1 MSQLIQLSFPDC
13 PYPCRTVNPIINC
26 FRLRLP
32 LGVTS
37 STPAPDPTSF
47 VASYNITTTTTNT
60 TAAPTTLTF
69 TSTPPPTTTTYAPM
83 PPSSSAA
90 FAPMTSTATAA
101 ANSVGFIGDSRP
113 YVPSPPLSVNYIPEA
128 LQMPGY
134 EVAFN
139 RHEEEMDPQLYGY
152 TSTVPLAK

>member
-1 MSQLIQLSFPDC
+1 M
-13 PYPCRTVNPIINC
+13 
-26 FRLRLP
+26 
-32 LGVTS
+32 TS

-47 VASYNITTTTTNT
+47 VTSYNITTTTTNT

-69 TSTPPPTTTTYAPM
+69 ASAPPPATTAYAPM

-90 FAPMTSTATAA
+90 FTPMMSTATAM
-101 ANSVGFIGDSRP
+101 ANSVGFVGDNRP

-134 EVAFN
+134 EAAFS
-139 RHEEEMDPQLYGY
+139 RHEEEMDPQMYGY
-152 TSTVPLAK
+152 ASTVPLAK

>member
-1 MSQLIQLSFPDC
+1 M
-13 PYPCRTVNPIINC
+13 
-26 FRLRLP
+26 
-32 LGVTS
+32 TS
-37 STPAPDPTSF
+37 STLAPDPTSF

-60 TAAPTTLTF
+60 TAAPTTLTIA
-69 TSTPPPTTTTYAPM
+69 SAPPPATTTTYAPM
-83 PPSSSAA
+83 PPSSSTA

-101 ANSVGFIGDSRP
+101 VNSVGFIGDNRP
-113 YVPSPPLSVNYIPEA
+113 YVPSPPLSVNYIPEV

-134 EVAFN
+134 EAAFS